1 MRSAWLA
8 GVLGCGVVMGIV
20 GCGERFACD
29 SAPVQESIR
38 QMLSIEA
45 KASESSEAMRLFGF
59 QTLHTS
65 EELLQC
71 QVSVQLPQ
79 LPSVESLRYEVSRDL
94 QVTLILDSAPLLDSA
109 P

>member
-1 MRSAWLA
+1 
-8 GVLGCGVVMGIV
+8 MGIV

-45 KASESSEAMRLFGF
+45 KARQFSETMRLFDF

-94 QVTLILDSAPLLDSA
+94 QVTLILDSAL
-109 P
+109 